1 MAILN
6 GLYIHVTDES
16 MEREVQAT
24 SHPVEEGLPI
34 TDTVRVKSLSI
45 SLSGKIVDY
54 GNKKAAEVLSTLIRW
69 HEGGTLLS
77 YQGRNVA
84 SNMQIRAFES
94 SHPNTNSGGA
104 DFTMTLEHVRIAKS
118 AYVPKKSG
126 DTARNNTAKANPAIS
141 VGATV
146 VFKGGPVYVSSDA
159 KKAAATRG
167 RSTCKCTIIS
177 TQAWSIHPYHLISSD
192 GGKVYGWVD
201 KANVEAVPATSTSG
215 KTNAGTQ
222 QTKSSSSKSSS
233 SKSTASTGKVYP
245 VYHKVKSGDT
255 VYSIASKYK
264 YLGKSVSWIIDCNS
278 SAFTESG
285 ALKVGAYMIVGYK
298 Q

>member
-54 GNKKAAEVLSTLIRW
+54 GDKKAAEVLSTLIKW

-84 SNMQIRAFES
+84 SNMQIRTFES

-104 DFTMTLEHVRIAKS
+104 DFTMTLERVRIAKS

-126 DTARNNTAKANPAIS
+126 DTARDNTAKANPS
-141 VGATV
+141 VTVGATV

-201 KANVEAVPATSTSG
+201 KANVEAVPATTTSG

-222 QTKSSSSKSSS
+222 QTKSSGSKSS
-233 SKSTASTGKVYP
+233 TSTGKVYP
-245 VYHKVKSGDT
+245 VYHHVKSGDT

>member
-222 QTKSSSSKSSS
+222 QTKSSSSKS
-233 SKSTASTGKVYP
+233 TASTGKAYP